1 MRKLKSVVAVL
12 LLTALAC
19 TSCFAAGS
27 TKIVSNDGKT
37 KIDIVGT
44 WVYEKEGSHT
54 TTLVFNKNGT
64 FTYLSD
70 YRYRGPEQLSVG
82 PNGELTTGK
91 YTKGSGTYKIIDGNI
106 LQRTYTSWWTNVGEK
121 NPGTS
126 NKELRVLGPDQFLMN
141 GNMTFTRKK

>member
-1 MRKLKSVVAVL
+1 MRKLKSFVAAL
-12 LLTALAC
+12 LFAALAC
-19 TSCFAAGS
+19 VSCFAAGS

-44 WVYEKEGSHT
+44 WIYKTDSFTETQVY
-54 TTLVFNKNGT
+54 NKNGT
-64 FTYLSD
+64 FTYTCD

-91 YTKGSGTYKIIDGNI
+91 YDKGSGTYKIIDGNI
-106 LQRTYTSWWTNVGEK
+106 LQRTYTNWWSNAGQK
-121 NPGTS
+121 NPGTT

-141 GNMTFTRKK
+141 GNLTYTRKK